1 MAGKNDAQ
9 IAQVK
14 KVKEF
19 KRQHKLYFFRL
30 WLNHWLAEGELG
42 SLAFL
47 ISAPAAFWFGL
58 NAYFGEKDCISY
70 TIIFGT
76 IFLFLLTRKPVYK
89 LIWRSGAKKG
99 YWAVISKCLGNFY
112 ISYYDNSSLNQI
124 IKLLKRGKAS
134 SVEQAIAIIEA
145 KRNPPKKVEAKNE
158 KSYLR
163 RFIEWRKKQKKKDQE
178 DIDRMVK
185 EKLRQ
190 WNVEGMTDSI
200 DRFWGTGKYQNTNNY
215 YYEEKQAKKEAAYLE
230 YYARKQEA
238 YNRNSYQ
245 AKTARNRANAA
256 AARAKQYR

>member
-89 LIWRSGAKKG
+89 LIWRS
-99 YWAVISKCLGNFY
+99 V
-112 ISYYDNSSLNQI
+112 
-124 IKLLKRGKAS
+124 
-134 SVEQAIAIIEA
+134 
-145 KRNPPKKVEAKNE
+145 
-158 KSYLR
+158 
-163 RFIEWRKKQKKKDQE
+163 
-178 DIDRMVK
+178 
-185 EKLRQ
+185 RQ